1 MEDVDGEEMP
11 GAIVEAFLER
21 EEGVR
26 ALLEELE
33 KQARGQVLTA
43 CAHRMREGRHHRRVV
58 YESRK
63 DARHRTAH

>member
-33 KQARGQVLTA
+33 KLTIEA
-43 CAHRMREGRHHRRVV
+43 VTRR
-58 YESRK
+58 S
-63 DARHRTAH
+63 ATAFAIWPTATSQCFTP